1 MKLCYQ
7 AIRAWGYNVLISLT
21 EYAQQ
26 HGKSEVAV
34 RKKAARGGFTTAKKI
49 GRNWIID
56 SKEPYVKLKKGE
68 LQMKEEMYNAGIAA
82 AKAAGLKKSEHAF
95 FNQLIDV
102 QHNDSSEFE
111 SLLLKRLISKSDAP
125 LEICKGSKDVDT
137 ARTAFLMGLTN
148 GAEA

>member
-1 MKLCYQ
+1 VKLRYQ

-21 EYAQQ
+21 EYAQR
-26 HGKSEVAV
+26 HGKSEVAA

-56 SKEPYVKLKKGE
+56 SEEPYVKLKKGE

-82 AKAAGLKKSEHAF
+82 AKAAGLKKAEHAF

-102 QHNDSSEFE
+102 QHKDSDEFE
-111 SLLLKRLISKSDAP
+111 ALVLQRLAGNSEVP
-125 LEICKGSKDVDT
+125 LEICKGSKDVDM
-137 ARTAFLMGLTN
+137 ARTAFTMGLTN

>member
-1 MKLCYQ
+1 M
-7 AIRAWGYNVLISLT
+7 LISLSK
-21 EYAQQ
+21 YAAA
-26 HGKSEVAV
+26 HGKATISV
-34 RKKAARGGFTTAKKI
+34 RQKACRGGFKTAKKI
-49 GRNWIID
+49 GRNWVID
-56 SKEPYVKLKKGE
+56 SEEPYVKMKKGE

-102 QHNDSSEFE
+102 QHKDSSEFE

-125 LEICKGSKDVDT
+125 LEICKGSKDIDT